1 MSYKMKFY
9 NTKWMPIVTYVVL
22 FLPYAVQYIKASY
35 NQIDASIFQ
44 SIRIFSPN
52 KMSVIFNIT
61 LSLLLPGMFAAWM
74 MTFIISI
81 RE

>member
-9 NTKWMPIVTYVVL
+9 NTKWMPIVMNVVL
-22 FLPYAVQYIKASY
+22 FLPYAVQSIKASY

-44 SIRIFSPN
+44 LVRIFSSN

-61 LSLLLPGMFAAWM
+61 FPLLLSGMFAAWM
-74 MTFIISI
+74 MTFIISM